1 MRIRGGEPSDLP
13 SILAAERSCF
23 SPEVAFPPETVALLL
38 AAATTLVAEEGEI
51 VGFVAGFSRGSWGKV
66 VTLEV
71 LPERRGRG
79 LGRRLMEAL
88 EEEFASQGAE
98 ASILEVSAE
107 NRRAIALYFGLGFEK
122 AGLLLDYYG
131 PGRDALLMT
140 KRLK

>member
-98 ASILEVSAE
+98 ASIL
-107 NRRAIALYFGLGFEK
+107 
-122 AGLLLDYYG
+122 
-131 PGRDALLMT
+131 
-140 KRLK
+140 

>member
-88 EEEFASQGAE
+88 EEEFASQGRRPPSSRSRRRTGGPSPSTS
-98 ASILEVSAE
+98 ASAL
-107 NRRAIALYFGLGFEK
+107 RR
-122 AGLLLDYYG
+122 
-131 PGRDALLMT
+131 PGSSWTITAPEGT
-140 KRLK
+140 PF